1 MKQRWVFS
9 CAILLAHCGQAVR
22 PATDSAVASDAAPV
36 DPDACIAGWR
46 VVERA
51 VPIITPG
58 NALVRDVVAR
68 RASDAD
74 PFVRHVLWVDGPQ
87 PVPPRP
93 QQIILSRYD
102 GEGRLDRDD
111 RALFARA
118 GSVAEGS
125 VSVISAEQE
134 RGISSAAITEPGC
147 VTVEWSAG
155 LSLSQPRSLSMP
167 PCLALWGLGS
177 ARFALVGVRSNS
189 TTLELTTFGQGFDS
203 PPTIE
208 ARVELPANEHITN
221 GWASAA
227 RQSALYFAYR
237 TPTNAVRAIAFDSP
251 RASAPIDLGAS
262 SIVAMAAA
270 ADDNAGWFVLAP
282 SAGPLVLVRL
292 DARDNTLRRAPLVTA
307 PNAGLLVSAAVSAIE
322 LLVAYFEGEGALR
335 VAVVDLP
342 SMRVRGVLPVSE
354 GGLAFGPKITAVGE
368 RDAFIVH
375 NVPNGANGRM
385 AATTLTRCQ
394 GR

>member
-1 MKQRWVFS
+1 MKQRWAFS
-9 CAILLAHCGQAVR
+9 CAILLTQCGQSVR
-22 PATDSAVASDAAPV
+22 PATDAAVPSDAPPA
-36 DPDACIAGWR
+36 DSGACIAGWK

-51 VPIITPG
+51 VPIATPG

-68 RASDAD
+68 RTSSAD
-74 PFVRHVLWVDGPQ
+74 PFARHVLWVDGPQ
-87 PVPPRP
+87 PVPPRQ

-102 GEGRLDRDD
+102 GAGRLDRDD
-111 RALFARA
+111 RALFSRD
-118 GSVAEGS
+118 GSAAEGS
-125 VSVISAEQE
+125 VAVITAEQE
-134 RGISSAAITEPGC
+134 RGISSAAIAEPGC
-147 VTVEWSAG
+147 VTVEWSPG
-155 LSLSQPRSLSMP
+155 LALSQPRSLSMP
-167 PCLALWGLGS
+167 PCFALWGAGTT
-177 ARFALVGVRSNS
+177 RFSLVGVRSNS
-189 TTLELTTFGQGFDS
+189 TTLELNTFGQGFEP
-203 PPTIE
+203 PPTVE

-221 GWASAA
+221 GWASAS

-237 TPTNAVRAIAFDSP
+237 TPSSAVRAIAFDSP

-292 DARDNTLRRAPLVTA
+292 DARDNTLRRAPLATA

-322 LLVAYFEGEGALR
+322 LLVAYFEGDGALR

-342 SMRVRGVLPVSE
+342 SMQLRGVLPISE